1 MGELVNFFV
10 RNHVFFIF
18 ILFEFFCFY
27 LVGTQNSYHR
37 ATAMSSSNII
47 SGSLYEVSNNVSD
60 YVGLKDVNK
69 KLAEENARLRE
80 YLTNKE
86 LNNINHKD
94 TLVDSVRVAIDSVLA
109 KGYIFTSAKVINNTT
124 HSLYNYITINK
135 GSKDGF
141 KKDMGLVSS
150 NGVVGII
157 KTVSKNYSSAMSLLN
172 KSIKLT
178 AKVGYKKFTGSF
190 SWNGENAKY
199 AQLDEI
205 PNHAN
210 IAINDTI
217 YTSGYSAIFPENFMI
232 GTIDNFELK
241 EGSNFFD
248 IKIKLATDFY
258 TLRYVDGVENLN
270 RKEQI
275 ELEELAIK
283 R

>member
-1 MGELVNFFV
+1 MGGLINFFV

-18 ILFEFFCFY
+18 LLFEFLCFY
-27 LVGTQNSYHR
+27 LLGTQNSYHR
-37 ATAMSSSNII
+37 ASAMSSSNLI
-47 SGSLYEVSNNVSD
+47 SGSLYKATNGISD
-60 YVGLKDVNK
+60 YVGLKDVNEN
-69 KLAEENARLRE
+69 LATENARLRE

-86 LNNINHKD
+86 LSSINKRD
-94 TLVDSVRVAIDSVLA
+94 TLVDSVFVAIDSVLA
-109 KGYIFTSAKVINNTT
+109 KGYVFTSAKVINNTT
-124 HSLYNYITINK
+124 HSLYNYITLDK

-141 KKDMGLVSS
+141 VKDMGLVSS
-150 NGVVGII
+150 NGVVGIV

-172 KSIKLT
+172 KNIKLT
-178 AKVGYKKFTGSF
+178 AKIRHKKFTGSF
-190 SWNGENAKY
+190 SWNGESAEY

-217 YTSGYSAIFPENFMI
+217 TTSGYSAIFPEDFMI
-232 GTIDNFELK
+232 GTIENFELK
-241 EGSNFFD
+241 EGSNFYN
-248 IKIKLATDFY
+248 IKVKLATDFY

-275 ELEELAIK
+275 ELEKLAAK